1 MTMPATDLSQITSS
15 NDLPPELRGRAVTV
29 YGASSAD
36 IDVAYK
42 DAARELG
49 AGVARLGLMLVSGGG
64 RQGLMGAA
72 IDGATAA
79 GGVTAG
85 ILPAFMLR
93 RGWNH
98 RDLTHT
104 VSVADMHTRKSL
116 MAALAGV
123 VVAMP
128 GGIGTFEEIFEI
140 ITWRQL
146 GLWRGKAVFLNT
158 RGYYNPLLEMLREA
172 EEQHFFKR
180 PGGSLYPLYEVADT
194 PSDALSIIRS
204 SLCV

>member
-1 MTMPATDLSQITSS
+1 MMPAPDLSQVTSC
-15 NDLPPELRGRAVTV
+15 NDLPPSLRGRAVTV

-36 IDVAYK
+36 IDPAYK
-42 DAARELG
+42 EAARELG
-49 AGVARLGLMLVSGGG
+49 EGIARLGLMLVSGGG
-64 RQGLMGAA
+64 RKGLMGAA
-72 IDGATAA
+72 TDGALSA

-85 ILPAFMLR
+85 ILPAFMIR

-98 RDLTHT
+98 PGLSHT
-104 VSVADMHTRKSL
+104 LSVADMHTRKAL

-146 GLWRGKAVFLNT
+146 GLWKGRAVFLNT
-158 RGYYNPLLEMLREA
+158 LGYYDPLLEMLREA
-172 EEQHFFKR
+172 EAQHFFKR
-180 PGGSLYPLYEVADT
+180 PGGSLYPLFEVAAT
-194 PSDALSIIRS
+194 PGEALSIIRS
-204 SLCV
+204 CLCD